1 MHPRPTHHQFSS
13 PQLSQ
18 PKEIRVS
25 RHGWPAWLTP
35 CDGIFTPR
43 PGKRGAGVAA
53 LLLAALAAGLAVTS
67 CSSSGPPPVEKAAA
81 AAIAVTVEP
90 QGAAVLKTAS
100 AEFDVLANGYIQA
113 FMIKDGKK
121 LTLDEPVAG
130 PAGSGEYCVVAGKPL
145 PSERYDF
152 EHAKISEVSGDIGKR
167 GKRLVITGR
176 VQTPDGTAIDKTLS
190 VEVYEEFPGVAL
202 ATLTYRN
209 AGTSD
214 VVIDRVV
221 AQRHRLNASLADERA
236 APYQL
241 WSFQGSSYAWGKDD
255 VLPISQKF
263 SQPNL
268 MGGPTPKGLGGGV
281 PVIDFWTAGVGMA
294 IGHVET
300 SPRVVSLPVQVEKD
314 GRIDC
319 SLVLEPH
326 VTLKPGEAYSTPR
339 SFVAVHSGDFYEALR
354 LWSRVLQEQ
363 GWTLPQ
369 PTNSDYSVNW
379 CGWGYESDFTP
390 AEMLGTIPKLKDLKI
405 TWATLDYR
413 WFNNYGDWEP
423 RADTFPADAIRKVV
437 DEYHKNGILIQL
449 WWQPIAVEDGQGRHS
464 LPKPMATSRLSK
476 EHEDWLILDKD
487 GRHARMGSPVSAVA
501 AMCPALPE
509 VREYHR
515 QLVEKFIREWDFDG
529 SKLDSIFTVPP
540 CFNPKHKHQSPNDS
554 IRAMADVYKVILDTT
569 RALKPGSVTQI
580 CPCGTTP
587 NYAWLPFMD
596 QAVTADPVGSVQVRR
611 RVKMYKALLGPES
624 AVYGDHVE
632 LSGMVRMGDDYIE
645 SGEDFASTV
654 GTGGVVGTKFTWPGD
669 APNPKT
675 RKVRL
680 TAEKEAHWKKW
691 IDIYNSKMLS
701 RGTFLNLYTLG
712 YDVPEGYAIRKGG
725 KMYYAFFAPQ
735 NSPVWK
741 GEVELRGLS
750 GGKYRVL
757 DYANSKDL
765 GVVDAASP
773 KLVVGFR
780 DRLLIELTRL

>member
-1 MHPRPTHHQFSS
+1 EQ
-13 PQLSQ
+13 
-18 PKEIRVS
+18 
-25 RHGWPAWLTP
+25 
-35 CDGIFTPR
+35 
-43 PGKRGAGVAA
+43 
-53 LLLAALAAGLAVTS
+53 
-67 CSSSGPPPVEKAAA
+67 
-81 AAIAVTVEP
+81 
-90 QGAAVLKTAS
+90 
-100 AEFDVLANGYIQA
+100 
-113 FMIKDGKK
+113 
-121 LTLDEPVAG
+121 
-130 PAGSGEYCVVAGKPL
+130 
-145 PSERYDF
+145 
-152 EHAKISEVSGDIGKR
+152 
-167 GKRLVITGR
+167 
-176 VQTPDGTAIDKTLS
+176 
-190 VEVYEEFPGVAL
+190 
-202 ATLTYRN
+202 
-209 AGTSD
+209 
-214 VVIDRVV
+214 
-221 AQRHRLNASLADERA
+221 A

-268 MGGPTPKGLGGGV
+268 MGGPTPQGLGGGV
-281 PVIDFWTAGVGMA
+281 PVIDFWTARVGMA
-294 IGHVET
+294 MGHIET
-300 SPRVVSLPVQVEKD
+300 SPRVLSLPVRVEKD

-319 SLVLEPH
+319 SMVLEPH

-354 LWSRVLQEQ
+354 LWSRVLQNQ
-363 GWTLPQ
+363 GWSLPK
-369 PTNSDYSVNW
+369 PTDSDYSVNW

-423 RADTFPADAIRKVV
+423 RADTFPDDSIKKVV
-437 DEYHKNGILIQL
+437 DEYHKNGIRIQL
-449 WWQPIAVEDGQGRHS
+449 WWQPIAVEDGQGKHS
-464 LPKPMATSRLSK
+464 LPKPMETSRLSK
-476 EHEDWLILDKD
+476 EHADWLILDKD
-487 GRHARMGSPVSAVA
+487 GKRARMGSPVSAVA

-540 CFNPKHKHQSPNDS
+540 CFNPKHKHKSPNES
-554 IRAMADVYKVILDTT
+554 IRAMADVYKVIFETT
-569 RALKPGSVTQI
+569 RSLKPDSVTQI
-580 CPCGTTP
+580 CPCGTPP

-611 RVKMYKALLGPES
+611 RMKMYKALLGAEA

-632 LSGMVRMGDDYIE
+632 LSGMVPLGDDYIE

-669 APNPKT
+669 APNPRT

-680 TAEKEAHWKKW
+680 TAEKEARWKKW

-712 YDVPEGYAIRKGG
+712 YDVPEGYAVRKSG
-725 KMYYAFFAPQ
+725 KMYYAFFTPPS
-735 NSPVWK
+735 SPVWK
-741 GEVELRGLS
+741 GEIELRGLND
-750 GGKYRVL
+750 GKYRVF
-757 DYANSKDL
+757 DYVNSKDL

-773 KLVVGFR
+773 KLAVGFR
-780 DRLLIELTRL
+780 DHLLIELTRL